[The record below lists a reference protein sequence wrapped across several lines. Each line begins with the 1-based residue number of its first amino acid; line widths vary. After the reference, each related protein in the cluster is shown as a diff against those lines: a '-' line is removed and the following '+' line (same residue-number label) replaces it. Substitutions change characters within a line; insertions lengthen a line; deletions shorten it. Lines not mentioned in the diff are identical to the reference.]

1 MTDTLVTASPGR
13 EKVQELGIK
22 LFDADNHYY
31 EPPDCFTRYLSA
43 DRAREAFRW
52 LTNERGQYRLVVN
65 GEILRMIVNPRFDE
79 TARMA
84 QPGGLTQMFRSG
96 GDIVHRSASQAV
108 DLLGDR
114 PEYQRRDS
122 RLEVMDRQLV
132 EKNWLFP
139 TIGVIIEEY
148 FRDQPRATAELMT
161 AFNRWLEEDWGFAY
175 KGRIH
180 AVPHLSLA
188 DIDSA
193 VTELDWVLGKGAKLV
208 DLRGCPVPGSA
219 HGRSLADPQ
228 FDPFW
233 ARVNEAGIPVTLHA
247 GDLGSSRRFST
258 DWGENPNPTP
268 YETSRFQM
276 MQSYR
281 SAYDT
286 AAALIFHGLF
296 DRHPKVRIVFVE
308 QGASWARFFLTNL
321 KKTLRRVDNSRFTT
335 KLDPIE
341 TFRKHFWLE
350 PYPEENLGDVIDILG
365 EDRVV
370 FGSDWPHVEGTPEP
384 AAFFDNV
391 EGMSAVTLKKIMRDN
406 ALSLMEPQS

>member
-1 MTDTLVTASPGR
+1 MTDTLVATNRGR
-13 EKVQELGIK
+13 EVVEQLGIR

-31 EPPDCFTRYLSA
+31 EPPDCFTRYLPA

-52 LTNERGQYRLVVN
+52 LTNERGQYRLIVN

-79 TARMA
+79 SAHMAR
-84 QPGGLTQMFRSG
+84 PGGLTEMFRSG

-108 DLLGDR
+108 DSLGDR
-114 PEYQRRDS
+114 PEYQHRDA
-122 RLEVMDRQLV
+122 RLQVMDDQLV
-132 EKNWLFP
+132 ERNWLFP

-148 FRDQPRATAELMT
+148 FRNQPKATAELMT

-175 KGRIH
+175 KDRIH

-188 DIDSA
+188 DINSA
-193 VTELDWVLGKGAKLV
+193 VAELEWVLSRGAKLV
-208 DLRGCPVPGSA
+208 DLRSCPVPGA
-219 HGRSLADPQ
+219 ATGRSLADPE
-228 FDPFW
+228 FNPFW
-233 ARVNEAGIPVTLHA
+233 ARVNEAEIPVTLHA
-247 GDLGSSRRFST
+247 GDLGGTRRFST

-268 YETSRFQM
+268 YESSRFQM

-296 DRHPKVRIVFVE
+296 DRYPKVRIVYVE
-308 QGASWARFFLTNL
+308 QGASWTGFFLANL
-321 KKTLRRVDNSRFTT
+321 KKTLRRVDNSRLATR
-335 KLDPIE
+335 LDPIE
-341 TFRKHFWLE
+341 TFRKHFWFE
-350 PYPEENLGDVIDILG
+350 PYPEENLGQVIDVLG

-370 FGSDWPHVEGTPEP
+370 FGSDWPHVEGTREP

-391 EGMSAVTLKKIMRDN
+391 QGLSATTLKKIMRDN
-406 ALSLMEPQS
+406 ALSLMGPQS

>member
-1 MTDTLVTASPGR
+1 MTDTLVQSDRGR
-13 EKVQELGIK
+13 QLVQQLGIR

-31 EPPDCFTRYLSA
+31 ETPDCFTRHLSP
-43 DRAREAFRW
+43 DTARQAFRW
-52 LTNERGQYRLVVN
+52 VRNDSGQSRLIVN
-65 GEILRMIVNPRFDE
+65 GELLRMIVNPRFDE
-79 TARMA
+79 NARIA

-108 DLLGDR
+108 EALSDR
-114 PEYQRRDS
+114 PEYQHRDA

-148 FRDQPRATAELMT
+148 FRDQPNVTSEILAS
-161 AFNRWLEEDWGFAY
+161 FNRWLEEEWGFAY
-175 KGRIH
+175 KDRVH

-188 DIDSA
+188 DIQGA
-193 VTELDWVLGKGAKLV
+193 ITQLDWVLSRGAKLV
-208 DLRGCPVPGSA
+208 DLRSCPVPGASI
-219 HGRSLADPQ
+219 GRSLADPA

-233 ARVNEAGIPVTLHA
+233 SRVNEAGTPVTLHA
-247 GDLGSSRRFST
+247 GDLGTTRRFST

-268 YETSRFQM
+268 YDTTRFQM

-296 DRHPKVRIVFVE
+296 DRHPNVRIVFVE
-308 QGASWARFFLTNL
+308 QGATWTRFFLHNL
-321 KKTLRRVDNSRFTT
+321 KKTLRRVDNSGFTT
-335 KLDPIE
+335 KLDPLE
-341 TFRKHFWLE
+341 TFRKHFWFE
-350 PYPEENLGDVIDILG
+350 PYPEENLEEVVDILG

-384 AAFFDNV
+384 AAFFDNI
-391 EGMSAVTLKKIMRDN
+391 GALSPSTLTKIMWEN
-406 ALSLMEPQS
+406 AMSLMEPPS